1 MRLFLKLALPLL
13 LLIAVSAGVSEDG
26 KRTLKG
32 SYDWVGGKSGPLTAD
47 FFPTDE
53 AGRWKVEFRFDFHG
67 PHLYTGTASGSL
79 DEGSLSGEV
88 ESDQRKRTFV
98 FSGSFQDG
106 EFSGTHTET
115 TKGRESDTG
124 TMTLK
129 GPKGR

>member
-1 MRLFLKLALPLL
+1 MRFFLKLVLPLA
-13 LLIAVSAGVSEDG
+13 LLIVVAAGVADDG

-32 SYDWVGGKSGPLTAD
+32 SYDWTGGKSGPLTAD

-53 AGRWKVEFRFDFHG
+53 ANSWRVEFRFDFHG
-67 PHLYTGTASGSL
+67 PHLYTGIAKGSL
-79 DEGSLSGEV
+79 DEGQLSGEV

-98 FSGSFQDG
+98 FSGSFEDG

-115 TKGRESDTG
+115 TKGREQGTG

-129 GPKGR
+129 